1 MSKQLQAAAAD
12 AAHARRRDES
22 SRATNGV
29 LRRELA
35 ELRQT
40 LASTREEHLRG
51 LALCEEQSRA
61 AARQAK
67 ERGAAL
73 VGSPTGSLA
82 AELQARTNEMPPPC
96 VGATSAVSWP
106 CIPAGARRAARRAQR
121 GRARDA
127 ISQPPRGARAV
138 SRHRAH
144 RPLAVEVAALGEF
157 VGELLLF
164 AMPAGDR

>member
-82 AELQARTNEMPPPC
+82 AELQARTNEMPPPLC
-96 VGATSAVSWP
+96 RRDLGCILAVHPGRSSPSCTTSSARPGSRCDLPAATWRPRGLPPPRPPS
-106 CIPAGARRAARRAQR
+106 ARR
-121 GRARDA
+121 
-127 ISQPPRGARAV
+127 
-138 SRHRAH
+138 
-144 RPLAVEVAALGEF
+144 
-157 VGELLLF
+157 
-164 AMPAGDR
+164 

>member
-1 MSKQLQAAAAD
+1 MSQEREEMSKQLQAAAAD
-12 AAHARRRDES
+12 AAHMRRRDES
-22 SRATNGV
+22 SRATNAV

-82 AELQARTNEMPPPC
+82 KELQARTNEMPAVCRRDLGRILAVHLGRSSPSCTTSSARPGSRCDPPA
-96 VGATSAVSWP
+96 ATWRPRDRPPPRPPS
-106 CIPAGARRAARRAQR
+106 ARR
-121 GRARDA
+121 
-127 ISQPPRGARAV
+127 
-138 SRHRAH
+138 
-144 RPLAVEVAALGEF
+144 
-157 VGELLLF
+157 
-164 AMPAGDR
+164 

>member
-1 MSKQLQAAAAD
+1 MSKQLQAA

-22 SRATNGV
+22 SRATNAV

-82 AELQARTNEMPPPC
+82 AELQARTNEMPPPPC

-127 ISQPPRGARAV
+127 IPQPPRGVRAIA
-138 SRHRAH
+138 RHRPH

-157 VGELLLF
+157 VGELLLL